1 MRFLLLAAAAIV
13 LTVESPVLHAADQ
26 TPLKALPAID
36 PAAVLGHV
44 KTLASDAFEGRAP
57 GTPGEEKTVAYLV
70 EAFRKLGLKPGN
82 PDGTYVQKVPLVG
95 ITAAA
100 APLTITGGA
109 AGPSGTGPAT
119 LAWRDDVV
127 AWTKRVTEEV
137 KVDASELV
145 FVGYGVEAP
154 EYGWDDYKGVDVAG
168 KTLVMLVNDPP
179 VPDPASPSALDAKTF
194 GGRAMTYYGR
204 WTYKYE
210 IGAKHKAAAVLIVHE
225 TGPAGYPFA
234 VVQGRTGEQFTF
246 VTPGKN
252 MDRVAIE
259 GWITLD
265 KAKALFTRAGQDFDR
280 LKAQAATRAFRPVPL
295 GLTASMT
302 IRNTMRR
309 VDSQNVVA
317 RLEGGDAAVKDEHVV
332 FTAHWDHFGVGEPI
346 NGDRIYN
353 GAKDNATGTAALL
366 ETARAFTRLPK
377 PPRRSILFLAV
388 TAEEQGLLGSEYY
401 AAQPLYPLAK
411 TLADINMDALNVNGR
426 TRDLVIIGL
435 GASELDDYA
444 RAAAKEQGRTLKPD
458 AEPEKGFYYRSD
470 HFNFAKRG
478 RAGAD
483 GGRRHRVRRQAGGV
497 QRAGAGEVDRRRLPQ
512 AVRRSDAGVGSE
524 RPRRGR
530 PAAVR
535 RRLPRGPGG
544 HLPGL
549 GARQRVQGDPRRAAE
564 GEVSGAA
571 RQRRMLVEGTA
582 RQRDPATPA

>member
-1 MRFLLLAAAAIV
+1 MRFLLLAAAAIM
-13 LTVESPVLHAADQ
+13 LTIGSPILRAADV

-70 EAFRKLGLKPGN
+70 EAFRRLGLKPGN

-95 ITAAA
+95 ITPAP
-100 APLTITGGA
+100 APLTITGGGAGQAGA
-109 AGPSGTGPAT
+109 APMT

-127 AWTKRVTEEV
+127 AWTRRVTDEV

-145 FVGYGVEAP
+145 FVGYGVQAP
-154 EYGWDDYKGVDVAG
+154 EYTWDDYKGVDVAG

-179 VPDPASPSALDAKTF
+179 VPDPAAPAALDAKTF

-234 VVQGRTGEQFTF
+234 VVQGKTGEQFTF

-252 MDRVAIE
+252 MDRAAIE

-265 KAKALFTRAGQDFDR
+265 QAKALFARAGQDFDR

-302 IRNTMRR
+302 IRNTLRR

-317 RLEGGDAAVKDEHVV
+317 RLEGSDPAARDEHVV

-353 GAKDNATGTAALL
+353 GARDNATGTAALL
-366 ETARAFTRLPK
+366 EMARAFTRLPK
-377 PPRRSILFLAV
+377 PPRRSILFLSV

-401 AAQPLYPLAK
+401 AAQPLYPLAT
-411 TLADINMDALNVNGR
+411 TLADINMDALNVTGR
-426 TRDLVIIGL
+426 TKDLVVIGL
-435 GASELDDYA
+435 GASQLDDYA
-444 RAAAKEQGRTLKPD
+444 RAAAREQGRTLKPD

-470 HFNFAKRG
+470 HFNFAK
-478 RAGAD
+478 
-483 GGRRHRVRRQAGGV
+483 VGV
-497 QRAGAGEVDRRRLPQ
+497 PALNTDEGVDF
-512 AVRRSDAGVGSE
+512 V
-524 RPRRGR
+524 GR
-530 PAAVR
+530 PASFGIEVRERYTNERYHKPSDEVTPDWDLSGLAEDVQLLFAVGYR
-535 RRLPRGPGG
+535 VAQADTYPAWSPGNEFK
-544 HLPGL
+544 
-549 GARQRVQGDPRRAAE
+549 AI
-564 GEVSGAA
+564 
-571 RQRRMLVEGTA
+571 
-582 RQRDPATPA
+582 RDAQLKGQ

>member
-1 MRFLLLAAAAIV
+1 MRFLLLAVAAIA
-13 LTVESPVLHAADQ
+13 LTLDPLPIHAADP
-26 TPLKALPAID
+26 TPLNALPAID
-36 PAAVLGHV
+36 PAAVLAHV

-57 GTPGEEKTVAYLV
+57 GTPGEAKTVNYLV
-70 EAFRKLGLKPGN
+70 EAFRNLGLKPGN
-82 PDGTYVQKVPLVG
+82 PDGTFVQKVPLVG

-100 APLTITGGA
+100 APLTISGGA
-109 AGPSGTGPAT
+109 AAPSGKEPAT

-137 KVDASELV
+137 KLDASELV
-145 FVGYGVEAP
+145 FVGYGVQAP
-154 EYGWDDYKGVDVAG
+154 EYDWDDYKGVDVAG

-210 IGAKHKAAAVLIVHE
+210 IGARHKAAAVLIVHE

-246 VTPGKN
+246 VTPGNN

-265 KAKALFTRAGQDFDR
+265 KAKALFARAGQDFDR

-302 IRNTMRR
+302 IRNTLRR

-317 RLEGGDAAVKDEHVV
+317 RLEGGDPAVKAEHVV
-332 FTAHWDHFGVGEPI
+332 FTAHWDHFGVGEPV

-411 TLADINMDALNVNGR
+411 TLADINMDALNVSGR
-426 TRDLVIIGL
+426 TKDLVIIGL

-444 RAAAKEQGRTLKPD
+444 LAAAKEQGRTLKPD

-470 HFNFAKRG
+470 HFNFAKVGVPALNTDEGVEFVGKPASFGTKVRE
-478 RAGAD
+478 RYTAD
-483 GGRRHRVRRQAGGV
+483 RYHKPSDEVTPDWDLSGLAEDVQLLFAVGYRVAQA
-497 QRAGAGEVDRRRLPQ
+497 DRYPAWSPGNEFKAIR
-512 AVRRSDAGVGSE
+512 DAQLK
-524 RPRRGR
+524 R
-530 PAAVR
+530 
-535 RRLPRGPGG
+535 
-544 HLPGL
+544 
-549 GARQRVQGDPRRAAE
+549 
-564 GEVSGAA
+564 
-571 RQRRMLVEGTA
+571 
-582 RQRDPATPA
+582 

>member
-1 MRFLLLAAAAIV
+1 MRLLLLAAAALV
-13 LTVESPVLHAADQ
+13 LTVESPVLHAADP

-36 PAAVLGHV
+36 PAAVLAHV
-44 KTLASDAFEGRAP
+44 KILASDAFEGRAP

-70 EAFRKLGLKPGN
+70 ETFKKLGLKPGN

-95 ITAAA
+95 ITPAA
-100 APLTITGGA
+100 APLTITGGTG
-109 AGPSGTGPAT
+109 AGPAK

-127 AWTKRVTEEV
+127 AWTKRVTDEV

-145 FVGYGVEAP
+145 FVGYGVQAP

-179 VPDPASPSALDAKTF
+179 VPDPASPSALDPKVF

-210 IGAKHKAAAVLIVHE
+210 IGMKHKAAAVLIVHE

-234 VVQGRTGEQFTF
+234 VVQGKTGEQFTF
-246 VTPGKN
+246 VTPGN
-252 MDRVAIE
+252 SMDRAAIE

-265 KAKALFTRAGQDFDR
+265 AAKALFSRAGQDFDR

-302 IRNTMRR
+302 IRNTLRR
-309 VDSQNVVA
+309 IESQNVVA
-317 RLEGGDAAVKDEHVV
+317 RLEGSDPAVRDEHVV
-332 FTAHWDHFGVGEPI
+332 FTAHWDHFGIGEPI
-346 NGDRIYN
+346 DGDKIYN

-377 PPRRSILFLAV
+377 PPRRSILFLSV

-411 TLADINMDALNVNGR
+411 TLADINMDALNVSGR

-435 GASELDDYA
+435 GASQLDDYA

-470 HFNFAKRG
+470 HFNFAKVGVPALNTDEGVDFVGKPASFGAEVRERYTNDRYHKPSDEVTPDWDLSG
-478 RAGAD
+478 LAEDVQLLFAVGYRVAQADAYPAWSPGNEFKAIRDAQLKAAGK
-483 GGRRHRVRRQAGGV
+483 
-497 QRAGAGEVDRRRLPQ
+497 
-512 AVRRSDAGVGSE
+512 
-524 RPRRGR
+524 
-530 PAAVR
+530 
-535 RRLPRGPGG
+535 
-544 HLPGL
+544 
-549 GARQRVQGDPRRAAE
+549 
-564 GEVSGAA
+564 
-571 RQRRMLVEGTA
+571 
-582 RQRDPATPA
+582 

>member
-13 LTVESPVLHAADQ
+13 LTVEALPIHAADP

-57 GTPGEEKTVAYLV
+57 GTPGEAKTVNYLV

-95 ITAAA
+95 ITPAA

-109 AGPSGTGPAT
+109 TGQSGTRPAT

-145 FVGYGVEAP
+145 FVGYGVQAP
-154 EYGWDDYKGVDVAG
+154 EYGWDDYKGVDVTG

-179 VPDPASPSALDAKTF
+179 VPDPASPAALDAKTF

-210 IGAKHKAAAVLIVHE
+210 IGATHKAAAVLIVHE

-234 VVQGRTGEQFTF
+234 VVQGKTGEQFTF
-246 VTPGKN
+246 VTPGNN
-252 MDRVAIE
+252 MDRAAIE

-265 KAKALFTRAGQDFDR
+265 QAKALFARAGQDFDR

-295 GLTASMT
+295 GVTASMT
-302 IRNTMRR
+302 IRNTLRR

-317 RLEGGDAAVKDEHVV
+317 RLEGGDAAVKAEHVV

-346 NGDRIYN
+346 GGDRIYN

-366 ETARAFTRLPK
+366 ETARAFTRLSK

-401 AAQPLYPLAK
+401 AAQPLYPLAT

-426 TRDLVIIGL
+426 TKDLVIVGL

-478 RAGAD
+478 VPALT
-483 GGRRHRVRRQAGGV
+483 
-497 QRAGAGEVDRRRLPQ
+497 VDE
-512 AVRRSDAGVGSE
+512 GTEFVGK
-524 RPRRGR
+524 
-530 PAAVR
+530 PAAFSEQVR
-535 RRLPRGPGG
+535 AKWTAEVYHKPSDEVTPEWDLSGLAEDVQLLFAVGYRVAQADTYPAWSPGNEFK
-544 HLPGL
+544 
-549 GARQRVQGDPRRAAE
+549 AI
-564 GEVSGAA
+564 
-571 RQRRMLVEGTA
+571 
-582 RQRDPATPA
+582 RDAQLKGK

>member
-1 MRFLLLAAAAIV
+1 MRFLLLAAAAIM
-13 LTVESPVLHAADQ
+13 LTIGSPILRAADV

-36 PAAVLGHV
+36 PAAVLSHV

-70 EAFRKLGLKPGN
+70 EAFRRLGLKPGN

-95 ITAAA
+95 ITPAPS
-100 APLTITGGA
+100 PLTITGGA
-109 AGPSGTGPAT
+109 ASQASAGPMT

-127 AWTKRVTEEV
+127 AWTKRVTDEV

-145 FVGYGVEAP
+145 FVGYGVQAP
-154 EYGWDDYKGVDVAG
+154 EYTWDDYKGVDVAG

-179 VPDPASPSALDAKTF
+179 VPDPAAPGALDAKTF

-234 VVQGRTGEQFTF
+234 VVQGKTGEQFTF

-252 MDRVAIE
+252 MDRAAIE

-265 KAKALFTRAGQDFDR
+265 QAKALFARAGQDFDR

-302 IRNTMRR
+302 IRNTLRR

-317 RLEGGDAAVKDEHVV
+317 RLEGSDPAARDEHVV

-353 GAKDNATGTAALL
+353 GARDNATGTAALL
-366 ETARAFTRLPK
+366 EMARAFTRLPK
-377 PPRRSILFLAV
+377 PPRRSILFLSV

-411 TLADINMDALNVNGR
+411 TLADINMDALNVTGR
-426 TRDLVIIGL
+426 TKDLVVIGL
-435 GASELDDYA
+435 GASQLDDYA
-444 RAAAKEQGRTLKPD
+444 RDAAKEQGRTLKPD

-470 HFNFAKRG
+470 HFNFAK
-478 RAGAD
+478 
-483 GGRRHRVRRQAGGV
+483 VGV
-497 QRAGAGEVDRRRLPQ
+497 PALNTDEGVDF
-512 AVRRSDAGVGSE
+512 V
-524 RPRRGR
+524 GR
-530 PAAVR
+530 PASFGIEVRERYTNERYHKPSDEVTPDWDLSGLAEDVQLLFAVGYR
-535 RRLPRGPGG
+535 VAQADTYPAWSPGNEFK
-544 HLPGL
+544 
-549 GARQRVQGDPRRAAE
+549 AI
-564 GEVSGAA
+564 
-571 RQRRMLVEGTA
+571 
-582 RQRDPATPA
+582 RDAQLKGQ

>member
-1 MRFLLLAAAAIV
+1 MRFLLLAAAAIM
-13 LTVESPVLHAADQ
+13 LTIGSPILRAADV

-36 PAAVLGHV
+36 PAAVLSHV

-70 EAFRKLGLKPGN
+70 EAFRRLGLKPGN

-95 ITAAA
+95 ITPAP
-100 APLTITGGA
+100 APLTITGGGAGQAGA
-109 AGPSGTGPAT
+109 APMT

-127 AWTKRVTEEV
+127 AWTRRVTDEV

-145 FVGYGVEAP
+145 FVGYGVQAP
-154 EYGWDDYKGVDVAG
+154 EYTWDDYKGVDVAG

-179 VPDPASPSALDAKTF
+179 VPDPAAPAALDAKTF

-210 IGAKHKAAAVLIVHE
+210 IGATHKAAAVLIVHE

-234 VVQGRTGEQFTF
+234 VVQGKTGEQFTF

-252 MDRVAIE
+252 MDRAAIE

-265 KAKALFTRAGQDFDR
+265 QAKALFARAGQDFDR

-302 IRNTMRR
+302 IRNTLRR

-317 RLEGGDAAVKDEHVV
+317 RLEGSDPAARDEHVV

-353 GAKDNATGTAALL
+353 GARDNATGTAALL
-366 ETARAFTRLPK
+366 EMARAFTQLPTA
-377 PPRRSILFLAV
+377 PRRSILFLSV

-411 TLADINMDALNVNGR
+411 TLADINMDALNVTGR
-426 TRDLVIIGL
+426 TKDLVVIGL
-435 GASELDDYA
+435 GASQLDDYA
-444 RAAAKEQGRTLKPD
+444 RAAAREQGRTLKPD

-470 HFNFAKRG
+470 HFNFAK
-478 RAGAD
+478 
-483 GGRRHRVRRQAGGV
+483 VGV
-497 QRAGAGEVDRRRLPQ
+497 PALNTDEGVDF
-512 AVRRSDAGVGSE
+512 V
-524 RPRRGR
+524 GR
-530 PAAVR
+530 PASFGIEVRERYTNERYHKPSDEVTPDWDLSGLAEDVQLLFAVGYR
-535 RRLPRGPGG
+535 VAQADTYPAWSPGNEFK
-544 HLPGL
+544 
-549 GARQRVQGDPRRAAE
+549 AI
-564 GEVSGAA
+564 
-571 RQRRMLVEGTA
+571 
-582 RQRDPATPA
+582 RDAQLKGQ

>member
-1 MRFLLLAAAAIV
+1 MRFLLMAAAAIV
-13 LTVESPVLHAADQ
+13 LTVESPVLRAADQ

-70 EAFRKLGLKPGN
+70 EAFKTLGLKPGN

-95 ITAAA
+95 ITPAA
-100 APLTITGGA
+100 APLTISGGA
-109 AGPSGTGPAT
+109 AGRGHGPVT

-127 AWTKRVTEEV
+127 AWTKRVTGEV
-137 KVDASELV
+137 TLDASELV
-145 FVGYGVEAP
+145 FVGYGVQAP

-210 IGAKHKAAAVLIVHE
+210 IGARHKAAAVLIVHE

-234 VVQGRTGEQFTF
+234 VVQGKTGEQFTF
-246 VTPGKN
+246 VTPGNN
-252 MDRVAIE
+252 MDRAAIE

-265 KAKALFTRAGQDFDR
+265 QAKALFTRAGQDFDR

-302 IRNTMRR
+302 IRNTLRR

-317 RLEGGDAAVKDEHVV
+317 RLEGSDPAVKDEHVV
-332 FTAHWDHFGVGEPI
+332 FTAHWDHFGIGEPI
-346 NGDRIYN
+346 AGDHIYN

-377 PPRRSILFLAV
+377 PPRRSILFLSV

-411 TLADINMDALNVNGR
+411 TLADINMDALNVSGR
-426 TRDLVIIGL
+426 TKDLVDHRARRVGAGRLRAGRGEGAGPHAEAGRRAGEGL
-435 GASELDDYA
+435 LLPLRPLQLRQGRRA
-444 RAAAKEQGRTLKPD
+444 RAQHR
-458 AEPEKGFYYRSD
+458 
-470 HFNFAKRG
+470 RG
-478 RAGAD
+478 R
-483 GGRRHRVRRQAGGV
+483 RVRRQAGVVRHRGA
-497 QRAGAGEVDRRRLPQ
+497 RALHHRALPQ
-512 AVRRSDAGVGSE
+512 AVGRGDARLGSE

-530 PAAVR
+530 PAAVHG
-535 RRLPRGPGG
+535 RLPRRPGRHVSG
-544 HLPGL
+544 VVAG
-549 GARQRVQGDPRRAAE
+549 QRVQGDPGRAAE
-564 GEVSGAA
+564 REVSG
-571 RQRRMLVEGTA
+571 LTA
-582 RQRDPATPA
+582 RCGGRCHAAAPTGVCL

>member
-1 MRFLLLAAAAIV
+1 M
-13 LTVESPVLHAADQ
+13 
-26 TPLKALPAID
+26 
-36 PAAVLGHV
+36 
-44 KTLASDAFEGRAP
+44 
-57 GTPGEEKTVAYLV
+57 
-70 EAFRKLGLKPGN
+70 
-82 PDGTYVQKVPLVG
+82 
-95 ITAAA
+95 
-100 APLTITGGA
+100 
-109 AGPSGTGPAT
+109 
-119 LAWRDDVV
+119 
-127 AWTKRVTEEV
+127 
-137 KVDASELV
+137 

-179 VPDPASPSALDAKTF
+179 VPDPATPAALDAKMF

-234 VVQGRTGEQFTF
+234 VVQGKTGEQFTF

-265 KAKALFTRAGQDFDR
+265 QAKALFTRAGQDFDR
-280 LKAQAATRAFRPVPL
+280 LKAQAATRAFKPVPL

-302 IRNTMRR
+302 IRNTLRR

-317 RLEGGDAAVKDEHVV
+317 RLEGSDPAVKDEHVV
-332 FTAHWDHFGVGEPI
+332 YTAHWDHFGIGEPI

-366 ETARAFTRLPK
+366 EIARAFTRLPK

-388 TAEEQGLLGSEYY
+388 TAEEQGLLGSKYY

-411 TLADINMDALNVNGR
+411 TLADINMDALNVSGR
-426 TRDLVIIGL
+426 TKDLVIIGL

-470 HFNFAKRG
+470 HFNFAKVG
-478 RAGAD
+478 VPALNTDEGIEFVGKPAAFGTAGA
-483 GGRRHRVRRQAGGV
+483 
-497 QRAGAGEVDRRRLPQ
+497 RALHRRRYHKPSDEVKPDWDLSGLAEDVQLLFAVGYRVAQ
-512 AVRRSDAGVGSE
+512 ADTYPAWTPGNEFKAIRDAQLKGK
-524 RPRRGR
+524 
-530 PAAVR
+530 
-535 RRLPRGPGG
+535 
-544 HLPGL
+544 
-549 GARQRVQGDPRRAAE
+549 
-564 GEVSGAA
+564 
-571 RQRRMLVEGTA
+571 
-582 RQRDPATPA
+582 

>member
-1 MRFLLLAAAAIV
+1 MRFLLLAAAAIM
-13 LTVESPVLHAADQ
+13 LTIGSPILRAADV

-70 EAFRKLGLKPGN
+70 EAFKRLGLQPGN

-95 ITAAA
+95 ITPAPS
-100 APLTITGGA
+100 PLTITGGA
-109 AGPSGTGPAT
+109 ASQASAGPMT

-127 AWTKRVTEEV
+127 AWTKRVTDEV

-145 FVGYGVEAP
+145 FVGYGVQAP
-154 EYGWDDYKGVDVAG
+154 EYTWDDYKGVDVAG

-179 VPDPASPSALDAKTF
+179 VPDPAAPGALDAKTF

-234 VVQGRTGEQFTF
+234 VVQGKTGEQFTF

-252 MDRVAIE
+252 MDRAAIE

-265 KAKALFTRAGQDFDR
+265 QAKALFARAGQDFDR

-302 IRNTMRR
+302 IRNTLRR

-317 RLEGGDAAVKDEHVV
+317 RLEGSDPAARDEHVV

-353 GAKDNATGTAALL
+353 GARDNATGTAALL
-366 ETARAFTRLPK
+366 EMARAFTRLPK
-377 PPRRSILFLAV
+377 PPRRSILFLSV

-411 TLADINMDALNVNGR
+411 TLADINMDALNVTGR
-426 TRDLVIIGL
+426 TKDLVVIGL
-435 GASELDDYA
+435 GASQLDDYA
-444 RAAAKEQGRTLKPD
+444 RDAAKEQGRTLKPD

-470 HFNFAKRG
+470 HFNFAK
-478 RAGAD
+478 
-483 GGRRHRVRRQAGGV
+483 VGV
-497 QRAGAGEVDRRRLPQ
+497 PALNTDEGVDF
-512 AVRRSDAGVGSE
+512 V
-524 RPRRGR
+524 GR
-530 PAAVR
+530 PASFGIEVRERYTNERYHKPSDEVTPDWDLSGLAEDVQLLFAVGYR
-535 RRLPRGPGG
+535 VAQADTYPAWSPGNEFK
-544 HLPGL
+544 
-549 GARQRVQGDPRRAAE
+549 AI
-564 GEVSGAA
+564 
-571 RQRRMLVEGTA
+571 
-582 RQRDPATPA
+582 RDAQLKGQ

>member
-1 MRFLLLAAAAIV
+1 MRFLLLAAAAIM
-13 LTVESPVLHAADQ
+13 LTIGSPILRAADV

-36 PAAVLGHV
+36 PAAVLSHV

-70 EAFRKLGLKPGN
+70 EAFKRLGLQPGN

-95 ITAAA
+95 ITPAPS
-100 APLTITGGA
+100 PLTITGGA
-109 AGPSGTGPAT
+109 ASQASAGPMT

-127 AWTKRVTEEV
+127 AWTKRVTDEV

-145 FVGYGVEAP
+145 FVGYGVQAP
-154 EYGWDDYKGVDVAG
+154 EYTWDDYKGVDVAG

-179 VPDPASPSALDAKTF
+179 VPDPAAPGALDAKTF

-210 IGAKHKAAAVLIVHE
+210 IGATHKAAAVLIVHE

-234 VVQGRTGEQFTF
+234 VVQGKTGEQFTF

-252 MDRVAIE
+252 MDRAAIE

-265 KAKALFTRAGQDFDR
+265 QAKALFARAGQDFDR

-302 IRNTMRR
+302 IRNTLRR

-317 RLEGGDAAVKDEHVV
+317 RLEGSDPAARDEHVV

-353 GAKDNATGTAALL
+353 GARDNATGTAALL
-366 ETARAFTRLPK
+366 EMARAFTRLPK
-377 PPRRSILFLAV
+377 PPRRSILFLSV

-401 AAQPLYPLAK
+401 AAQPLYPLAT
-411 TLADINMDALNVNGR
+411 TLADINMDALNVTGR
-426 TRDLVIIGL
+426 TKDLVVIGL
-435 GASELDDYA
+435 GASQLDDYA
-444 RAAAKEQGRTLKPD
+444 RAAAREQGRTLKPD

-470 HFNFAKRG
+470 HFNFAK
-478 RAGAD
+478 
-483 GGRRHRVRRQAGGV
+483 VGV
-497 QRAGAGEVDRRRLPQ
+497 PALNTDEGVDF
-512 AVRRSDAGVGSE
+512 V
-524 RPRRGR
+524 GR
-530 PAAVR
+530 PASFGIEVRERYTNERYHKPSDEVTPDWDLSGLAEDVQLLFAVGYR
-535 RRLPRGPGG
+535 VAQADAYPAWSPGNEFK
-544 HLPGL
+544 
-549 GARQRVQGDPRRAAE
+549 AI
-564 GEVSGAA
+564 
-571 RQRRMLVEGTA
+571 
-582 RQRDPATPA
+582 RDAQLKGQ

>member
-1 MRFLLLAAAAIV
+1 MRFPFLAAAAV
-13 LTVESPVLHAADQ
+13 ALTVASPVLHAADP
-26 TPLKALPAID
+26 TSITALPAID

-57 GTPGEEKTVAYLV
+57 GTAGEEKTVAYLV
-70 EAFRKLGLKPGN
+70 DTFKKLGLKPGN

-95 ITAAA
+95 ITPAA
-100 APLTITGGA
+100 APLTITGAGGA
-109 AGPSGTGPAT
+109 PAT

-127 AWTKRVTEEV
+127 AWSKRVTEEV

-145 FVGYGVEAP
+145 FVGYGVQAP
-154 EYGWDDYKGVDVAG
+154 EYGWDDYKGLDVAG

-179 VPDPASPSALDAKTF
+179 VPDPASPAALDPRTF

-210 IGAKHKAAAVLIVHE
+210 IGAKHKAAAVLLVHE

-234 VVQGRTGEQFTF
+234 VVQGKTGEQFTF

-252 MDRVAIE
+252 MDRAAIE

-302 IRNTMRR
+302 IRNTLRR

-317 RLEGGDAAVKDEHVV
+317 RLEGSDAAVRDQHVV

-346 NGDRIYN
+346 NGDKIYN

-377 PPRRSILFLAV
+377 SPRRSILFLAV

-401 AAQPLYPLAK
+401 ASQPLYPLAK

-426 TRDLVIIGL
+426 TKDLVVIGL

-470 HFNFAKRG
+470 HFNFAKL
-478 RAGAD
+478 
-483 GGRRHRVRRQAGGV
+483 GV
-497 QRAGAGEVDRRRLPQ
+497 PALTVDE
-512 AVRRSDAGVGSE
+512 GTEFVGK
-524 RPRRGR
+524 
-530 PAAVR
+530 PAAFSEQVR
-535 RRLPRGPGG
+535 AKWTADVYHKPSDEVTPHWDLSGLAEDVQLLFAVGYRVAQADTFPAWTAG
-544 HLPGL
+544 HEFK
-549 GARQRVQGDPRRAAE
+549 AI
-564 GEVSGAA
+564 
-571 RQRRMLVEGTA
+571 
-582 RQRDPATPA
+582 RDAQLKGK